1 MQEGE
6 HLVGG
11 SKDGK
16 EKFQGGG
23 VSLIELLFVISII
36 GILAAI
42 AIPIYKAQTINAKL
56 SEVTNAMSHIATSLV
71 TYREESTN
79 AWPNCGS
86 IADIQTSLG
95 VGLSALGR
103 ISSVSV
109 NQVTGVIS
117 VTVTNIDST
126 VDGGTITLA
135 PSTAADASI
144 VWNWGGT
151 LPPKF
156 IPKR

>member
-1 MQEGE
+1 MSIRIGR
-6 HLVGG
+6 
-11 SKDGK
+11 
-16 EKFQGGG
+16 
-23 VSLIELLFVISII
+23 LIELLFVLLII

-42 AIPIYKAQTINAKL
+42 AIPIYKAQTISAKL
-56 SEVTNAMSHIATSLV
+56 TEVTNAMGYIATSLAK
-71 TYREESTN
+71 YKHDAAQGGSMN

-95 VGLSALGR
+95 VGLSSLGR
-103 ISSVSV
+103 ISSASV

-126 VDGGTITLA
+126 VDGRTITLV

-144 VWNWGGT
+144 SWNWGGT
-151 LPPKF
+151 LPPKY
-156 IPKR
+156 IPKKVAMG

>member
-1 MQEGE
+1 MVRENCR
-6 HLVGG
+6 GG
-11 SKDGK
+11 
-16 EKFQGGG
+16 F
-23 VSLIELLFVISII
+23 SLIELLFVISII

-42 AIPIYKAQTINAKL
+42 AFPLYKAQTITAKL
-56 SEVTNAMSHIATSLV
+56 LEVTNGMRYIATGV
-71 TYREESTN
+71 ANYKQGESTN

-95 VGLSALGR
+95 VGLSTLGR
-103 ISSVSV
+103 ISSASV
-109 NQVTGVIS
+109 NQITGVIS

-144 VWNWGGT
+144 IWNWGGT

>member
-1 MQEGE
+1 M
-6 HLVGG
+6 VKKNCKGG
-11 SKDGK
+11 
-16 EKFQGGG
+16 F
-23 VSLIELLFVISII
+23 SLIELLFVISII

-42 AIPIYKAQTINAKL
+42 AIPIYKAQTISAKL
-56 SEVTNAMSHIATSLV
+56 SEVTNAMSNIATSLV
-71 TYREESTN
+71 NYRREVTN
-79 AWPNCGS
+79 AWPNCGN
-86 IADIQTSLG
+86 IAEIQTSLG
-95 VGLSALGR
+95 LGLSALGR
-103 ISSVSV
+103 ISSASV

-126 VDGGTITLA
+126 VDGSTITLV
-135 PSTAADASI
+135 PSTAADGSI

>member
-1 MQEGE
+1 M
-6 HLVGG
+6 VKKNCKGG
-11 SKDGK
+11 
-16 EKFQGGG
+16 F
-23 VSLIELLFVISII
+23 SLIELLFVISII

-42 AIPIYKAQTINAKL
+42 AIPIYKAQTISAKL
-56 SEVTNAMSHIATSLV
+56 SEVTNAMSNIATSLV
-71 TYREESTN
+71 NYRREVTN
-79 AWPNCGS
+79 AWPNCGN
-86 IADIQTSLG
+86 IAEIQTSLG
-95 VGLSALGR
+95 LGLSALGR
-103 ISSVSV
+103 ISSASV

-126 VDGGTITLA
+126 VDGSTIRLV
-135 PSTAADASI
+135 PSTAADGSI